1 MVRGSRSD
9 LAAVALA
16 ALSVAAGLGFDRVFA
31 TGRWLAPV
39 VGAAIVP
46 HLLGALVRRRRWSA
60 LIAGA
65 ISLTG
70 LVLYV
75 VWTVEPGTTTFGLPG
90 AETLD
95 ALRTDLREGWEL
107 LRNSRAPAPVTNG
120 ALLLAVIAV
129 WAMAQAADSL
139 AFQRDASIGA
149 VMPALVLFVVT
160 AALGTDAGRLRW
172 TLAFAVA
179 AVIFLL
185 LQHQAL
191 LERGRAR
198 FAGPRVGPGTG
209 FVVAGI
215 AAGLTAV
222 LGGMVVAP
230 ALPGAGDEAVLD
242 YRGLVDDDPDTYRT
256 VTPIAEVG
264 SKFLRQDRQQLF
276 TVRSPVR
283 EYWRTAGLDE
293 FDGEAWTLSSGDGE
307 VSEGLDE
314 STEGEDVS
322 QEFEIGQLGDRWMPA
337 AYRPTAVDGAD
348 VLVVPRTSTL
358 VIASD
363 SVTGAEYTVVSE
375 VPPTVLTPAQLDAAE
390 APVPP
395 GVAPYTELP
404 SDFPDE
410 IRAEAESIVAEFDN
424 PYDRAVALDQY
435 FESFIYDLDVNYEH
449 SNEAMQEFLTEQRG
463 FCEQFASTYAAMA
476 RAVDLPARV
485 AVGFTP
491 GTYDAETGTYEVT
504 THDAHAWPEV
514 YLSGVGWTRFEPT
527 PPSDQAGGADGDAPP
542 ASAEEPPATDPQV
555 PATTAPPATAPP
567 PDAPGTEIEID
578 PPALEAPDGDDSVH
592 VGWWAAIAFGIT
604 LAAAAIVYAA
614 FVIGAKTRRRA
625 RRRGDPDPAR
635 AVGGAWADTLDRLR
649 EAGLAPSPAATP
661 LEAAQTAGSRAPVD
675 AREPLRSLAAAYT
688 ETQYGPRAPEADDA
702 HEAWAGADV
711 VRAALGR
718 GAGLV
723 RRLRRQL
730 DPTALRRS

>member
-1 MVRGSRSD
+1 MVRGSRSE

-39 VGAAIVP
+39 VGAAIAP
-46 HLLGALVRRRRWSA
+46 HLLGALVRRRRWSG
-60 LIAGA
+60 LVAGA
-65 ISLTG
+65 ISLTC
-70 LVLYV
+70 LLLYV
-75 VWTVEPGTTTFGLPG
+75 VWTVETGTTTFGLPG
-90 AETLD
+90 GETLD

-120 ALLLAVIAV
+120 ALLLAVIAI
-129 WAMAQAADSL
+129 WAMAQAADFL
-139 AFQRDASIGA
+139 AFRRDATVGA

-198 FAGPRVGPGTG
+198 FAGPRVAAGTG

-222 LGGMVVAP
+222 VAGMVVAP

-264 SKFLRQDRQQLF
+264 SKFLREDRKPLF
-276 TVRSPVR
+276 SVSSPVR
-283 EYWRTAGLDE
+283 TYWRTAGLDE

-307 VSEGLDE
+307 VTEGLDE
-314 STEGEDVS
+314 TTGGEVP
-322 QEFEIGQLGDRWMPA
+322 QEFQIGPLEDRWMPA
-337 AYRPTAVDGAD
+337 AYRPTSVEGVD
-348 VLVVPRTSTL
+348 VLFLPETSTL
-358 VIASD
+358 VTTSD
-363 SVTGAEYTVVSE
+363 SVSGAEYTVVSE
-375 VPPTVLTPAQLDAAE
+375 VPPTELTPAQRDDAA
-390 APVPP
+390 APAPP
-395 GVAPYTELP
+395 EVESYTELP
-404 SDFPDE
+404 SDFPDD
-410 IRAEAESIVAEFDN
+410 IRAAAGTITAGSEH
-424 PYDRAVALDQY
+424 PYDRAAALEE
-435 FESFIYDLDVNYEH
+435 FFAGFTYDLDVDYEH
-449 SNEAMQEFLTEQRG
+449 TNEAMQEFLAEQRG

-476 RAVDLPARV
+476 RAVGLPARV

-491 GTYDAETGTYEVT
+491 GTFNAELGMYEVT

-527 PPSDQAGGADGDAPP
+527 PPSDEAGGADGDAPP
-542 ASAEEPPATDPQV
+542 ASAEDPPATQPEE
-555 PATTAPPATAPP
+555 PATTAPPTTVPN
-567 PDAPGTEIEID
+567 PDAPSPEIEID
-578 PPALEAPDGDDSVH
+578 SPALEAPDGDDSVH

-614 FVIGAKTRRRA
+614 IVVGAKTRRRA

-635 AVGGAWADTLDRLR
+635 RVGGAWADTLDRLR
-649 EAGLAPSPAATP
+649 EAGLAPPPAATP

-688 ETQYGPRAPEADDA
+688 ETQYGPRAPAADDA

-723 RRLRRQL
+723 SRLRRQL